1 MHISGPNLKI
11 GRSGFSS
18 RPNQHLC
25 IQILRSQDDSNPNMK
40 LPRHG
45 FEVPKYAQVLV
56 HIIHILYVGAFYS
69 FSMLVLFIHD
79 FFVIYFMANF
89 GDFEIIFFEEKL
101 LKLSFWV

>member
-1 MHISGPNLKI
+1 
-11 GRSGFSS
+11 
-18 RPNQHLC
+18 
-25 IQILRSQDDSNPNMK
+25 MK